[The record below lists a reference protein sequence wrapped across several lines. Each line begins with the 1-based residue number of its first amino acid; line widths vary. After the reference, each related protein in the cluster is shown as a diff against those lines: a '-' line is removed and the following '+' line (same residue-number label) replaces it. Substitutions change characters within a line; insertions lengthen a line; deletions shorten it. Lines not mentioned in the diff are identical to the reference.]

1 MGNLTGLYAEAADS
15 PIHAA
20 DFAAIVV
27 ATLRGAQPAG
37 RTYHVTGPRSLTHR
51 EQIALIGAAHGRNL
65 RFEELT
71 RPPPAP
77 RSVQRVTGQARRTSE
92 QWAADYPCA

>member
-65 RFEELT
+65 RFEELDPAAARAAISPAHD
-71 RPPPAP
+71 RPGAP
-77 RSVQRVTGQARRTSE
+77 NK
-92 QWAADYPCA
+92 